1 MREIVF
7 IQMGQCGNKVG
18 EKVSKNFQNF
28 INNYSNVLLPLTVLG
43 NNLR

>member
-18 EKVSKNFQNF
+18 EKVSSKKFRLWEENILSHILCQF
-28 INNYSNVLLPLTVLG
+28 L
-43 NNLR
+43 